1 MPHLIDGHN
10 LIPYA
15 GLRLADPNDEAKLT
29 AMLLRYFARTGRSGT
44 VYFDGKASGASAG
57 ASAGGSSRHLTVRFV
72 APPRTADDA
81 IRAHL
86 ARLGAEARNWVV
98 VSNDQAV
105 RRAASLAGAR
115 AVTSGDFARDLRSA
129 ASPAADEKPEGGLTP
144 DELDEFERLFRDR
157 PS

>member
-10 LIPYA
+10 LIPHA

-44 VYFDGKASGASAG
+44 VYFDGRASGAPAR
-57 ASAGGSSRHLTVRFV
+57 GSSRHLTVRFV

-86 ARLGAEARNWVV
+86 TRLGADAHNWVV

-105 RRAASLAGAR
+105 RRAATRAGAR
-115 AVTSGDFARDLRSA
+115 AVSSGEFARELRLA
-129 ASPAADEKPEGGLTP
+129 ASPAVDEKPDGGLTP
-144 DELDEFERLFRDR
+144 DELEEFERLFRER

>member
-10 LIPYA
+10 LIPHT
-15 GLRLADPNDEAKLT
+15 GLRLADPNDEGKLT

-44 VYFDGKASGASAG
+44 VYFDGKTSGAP
-57 ASAGGSSRHLTVRFV
+57 AGGSSRHLTVRFV
-72 APPRTADDA
+72 AAPRTADDA

-105 RRAASLAGAR
+105 RRAARQAGAR
-115 AVTSGDFARDLRSA
+115 AVTSGDFARELRSA

>member
-10 LIPYA
+10 LIPHT
-15 GLRLADPNDEAKLT
+15 GLRLADPDDEAKLT

-44 VYFDGKASGASAG
+44 VYFDGKSPGAP
-57 ASAGGSSRHLTVRFV
+57 AGGSSRHLTVRFV

-86 ARLGAEARNWVV
+86 ARLGAGARNWVV

-105 RRAASLAGAR
+105 RRAATRAGAR
-115 AVTSGDFARDLRSA
+115 AVSSGDFARDLRSA
-129 ASPAADEKPEGGLTP
+129 ANTAADEKPEGGLTP

>member
-10 LIPYA
+10 LIPHA

-44 VYFDGKASGASAG
+44 VYFDGKASGAPP
-57 ASAGGSSRHLTVRFV
+57 GGSSRHLTVRFV
-72 APPRTADDA
+72 APPRSADDA

-86 ARLGAEARNWVV
+86 GRLGAGARDWVV

-105 RRAASLAGAR
+105 RRAAKEAGAR
-115 AVTSGDFARDLRSA
+115 AVSSRDFARDLRTA
-129 ASPAADEKPEGGLTP
+129 ASPAAHEKPEGGLTP

>member
-10 LIPYA
+10 LIPHT
-15 GLRLADPNDEAKLT
+15 GLKLADPNDEGKLT

-44 VYFDGKASGASAG
+44 VYFDGKASGAP
-57 ASAGGSSRHLTVRFV
+57 AGGSSRHLTVRFV
-72 APPRTADDA
+72 AAPRTADDA

-105 RRAASLAGAR
+105 RQAATRAGAR
-115 AVTSGDFARDLRSA
+115 AVTSSDFARDLRSA